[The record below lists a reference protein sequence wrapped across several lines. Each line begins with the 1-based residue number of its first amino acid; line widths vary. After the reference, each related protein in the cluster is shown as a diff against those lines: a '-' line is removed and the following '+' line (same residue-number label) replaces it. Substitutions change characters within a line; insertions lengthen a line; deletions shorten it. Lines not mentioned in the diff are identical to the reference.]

1 MKKTPEEIKKGLKC
15 CSDDNILCESCPY
28 DFDGTLPCNNK
39 LLKNALAYIKQLE
52 KRNNRLEYTLMGV
65 MHSVDKWL
73 EVEPYDFDKDDGTEA
88 VTRAANAREIMLKAI
103 EHLERER
110 DAAVDDLRSVIIDVD
125 KGCILCAHYHECKG
139 EACPHFESGVEAVH
153 MYGSQIYDFEW
164 TCELFEY
171 GTCAEMENTPCNGC
185 DLQNHWE
192 WRGVKEE
199 NDG

>member
-1 MKKTPEEIKKGLKC
+1 MKEIETDNNVGGKTLEEIKKGLEC
-15 CSDDNILCESCPY
+15 CQHDPYNGLCRCDNGCPY
-28 DFDGTLPCNNK
+28 R
-39 LLKNALAYIKQLE
+39 LKDKCDQLRKDALAL
-52 KRNNRLEYTLMGV
+52 
-65 MHSVDKWL
+65 
-73 EVEPYDFDKDDGTEA
+73 
-88 VTRAANAREIMLKAI
+88 I
-103 EHLERER
+103 EQLERER

-153 MYGSQIYDFEW
+153 TYGSQIYDFEW

-185 DLQNHWE
+185 DFQNHWE

-199 NDG
+199 KDDNTRRYQEWA